1 MKKRKKTDMPPLVPE
16 EEEDDTQVRGGSGAK
31 WVTLLCVILA
41 IALIVASL
49 PSGISAVTKV
59 NSKVLS
65 AVPEENTIST
75 VLSGGGTLSPQEGTA
90 QSLPQALELETYYV
104 KNGQTVSEGDPIAQ
118 VDLVA
123 VKAAISELQE
133 VIDTLDAAI
142 ASESSKTNDSVIRS
156 GTAGRVKKIY
166 AQKDRAVADTADVR
180 NRRRESMRGGPP
192 PLRTPSTKAARCC
205 CFPWMGSWPWIWRP
219 GQRWGSA
226 SPLPSPTAPH
236 WRAPWKASPMAP
248 PP

>member
-1 MKKRKKTDMPPLVPE
+1 MKKRKKTDMPPLIPE

-31 WVTLLCVILA
+31 WITLLCVILA

-90 QSLPQALELETYYV
+90 QSLPQALELETHYV
-104 KNGQTVSEGDPIAQ
+104 KNGQTVSEGAPIAQ

-156 GTAGRVKKIY
+156 GTFLPGLTKVSY
-166 AQKDRAVADTADVR
+166 DAVT
-180 NRRRESMRGGPP
+180 SPP
-192 PLRTPSTKAARCC
+192 CT
-205 CFPWMGSWPWIWRP
+205 F
-219 GQRWGSA
+219 
-226 SPLPSPTAPH
+226 TAPISRI
-236 WRAPWKASPMAP
+236 WSSFTERPVVSRSSTTKSCIFIFYYLF
-248 PP
+248 